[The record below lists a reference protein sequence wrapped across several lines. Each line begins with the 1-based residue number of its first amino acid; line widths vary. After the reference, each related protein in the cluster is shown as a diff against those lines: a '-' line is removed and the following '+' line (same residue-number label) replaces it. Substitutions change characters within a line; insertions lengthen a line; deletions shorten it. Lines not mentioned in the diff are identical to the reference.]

1 MSARQGTDRFVSGDG
16 FGDNFEVQINRR
28 LGADEFFF
36 TRTYDEALQVAHRD
50 LESCRLDC

>member
-1 MSARQGTDRFVSGDG
+1 MSGDG